1 LFCDVARILPIQFSN
16 SNKKENSIMN
26 RTTSIWT
33 RMILMTVLLVLFSAG
48 QLMAAGLLKP
58 IGANDSAALR
68 IESHRV
74 DVTINNGFAR
84 TEIDQ
89 VFVNDGSAPME
100 GLYSFPL
107 PKQASLAE
115 LSLWS
120 DGQEITGEVIERQR
134 AQEIYQS
141 EKEQGRQTALAEKN
155 GYKTFDVRVGNIPA
169 HSSAR
174 VRLVYYQALEV
185 DLNVGRYL
193 YPLAEGSVDEERNA
207 FWATDDQVSGIFQF
221 RLKLKSAFPIKDVYL
236 PGLEQ
241 DAVIQKGED
250 QIEVN
255 LDRAEGS
262 QLNKDIVLY
271 YRLDDQTPARIELI
285 PYKAD
290 SNSQGTFMLVV
301 TPAADLKPIS
311 EGTDW
316 TFVLDTSGS
325 MGGAKI
331 ATLTRGVSQVIKKM
345 QVNDRFR
352 IITFSNS
359 AIELTPGYVEA
370 TQEKVQNWLSR
381 IAAIEAGGGT
391 NLYAGLEKAC
401 RKLDDDRTSGVILVT
416 DGVANVGATE
426 QRDFQLLLKQ
436 QDVRLFTFV
445 IGNSAN
451 QPLLDRL
458 AKDSGGFA
466 MNISTADDII
476 GRLIQAKAKVLHQN
490 MHDVHISIDGEK
502 VTDLTPETI
511 GSLYHGQQT
520 VQFGHYRGAGP
531 VKIEMTAKISGQKHR
546 WETIAELPDVDADN
560 PELERLWA
568 LVKIEQLMDHVR
580 EHGENDKLRQQIT
593 DLGIQYSLVTDYTSM
608 LVVTDEVMEEQG
620 IQRRNADRVQSERQ
634 AQQQR
639 NNQPVKNY
647 RVDKNKSKPA
657 GSFSNLPSPGIG
669 SGPVGLL
676 AVPLIAWLNRR
687 KKQQ

>member
-1 LFCDVARILPIQFSN
+1 M
-16 SNKKENSIMN
+16 KKMN
-26 RTTSIWT
+26 P
-33 RMILMTVLLVLFSAG
+33 ILMRALLVATLLLLSVVAPSW
-48 QLMAAGLLKP
+48 AAGLLKP
-58 IGANDSAALR
+58 VGGGEDDALR
-68 IESHRV
+68 IAAHRV

-84 TEIDQ
+84 TEVDQ
-89 VFVNDGSAPME
+89 LFANDSSTPLD

-107 PKQASLAE
+107 PKQASLSE
-115 LSLWS
+115 LSLWI
-120 DGQEITGEVIERQR
+120 DGREIIGEVIEKAR
-134 AQEIYQS
+134 AKAIYED
-141 EKEQGRQTALAEKN
+141 EKQQGRQTALAEKN
-155 GYKTFDVRVGNIPA
+155 DYKTFDVRVGNIPA
-169 HSSAR
+169 AGDAR
-174 VRLVYYQALEV
+174 VRLVYYQPLEI

-193 YPLAEGSVDEERNA
+193 YPLAEGNVDEERNA
-207 FWATDDQVSGIFQF
+207 FWSTDDRVDGIFQF
-221 RLKLKSAFPIKDVYL
+221 NLQLKSAFPVKDVYL

-241 DAVIQKGED
+241 EAV
-250 QIEVN
+250 VN
-255 LDRAEGS
+255 EEEGS
-262 QLNKDIVLY
+262 YTVAINRSEGSRLNKDIVFY

-285 PYKAD
+285 PYKED
-290 SNSQGTFMLVV
+290 PNVEGTFMLVV
-301 TPAADLKPIS
+301 TPAADLEPIT

-316 TFVLDTSGS
+316 TFVLDVSGS
-325 MGGAKI
+325 MGGDKI
-331 ATLTRGVSQVIKKM
+331 ATLTRGVGQVVKKM
-345 QVNDRFR
+345 KSNDRFR
-352 IITFSNS
+352 IITFNNS
-359 AIELTPGYVEA
+359 AVELTPGYVAA
-370 TQEKVQNWLSR
+370 TPEQVQNWLGR

-391 NLYAGLEKAC
+391 NLYAGLERAI
-401 RKLDDDRTSGVILVT
+401 RKLDDDRTSGVVLVT

-426 QRDFQLLLKQ
+426 QRDFLNLIKQ
-436 QDVRLFTFV
+436 QDIRLFTFV

-476 GRLIQAKAKVLHQN
+476 GRLIQAKAKVMHQN

-502 VTDLTPETI
+502 VTDLTPATI

-546 WETIAELPDVDADN
+546 WETIAELPDVDTEN

-568 LVKIEQLMDHVR
+568 LDRTEQLMEQVR
-580 EHGENDKLRQQIT
+580 EHGETDKLRNQVT
-593 DLGIQYSLVTDYTSM
+593 ELGTHYSLVTDYTSM
-608 LVVTDEVMEEQG
+608 LVVTDEVMEERG
-620 IQRRNADRVQSERQ
+620 IQRRNSDRVQRERQ

-639 NNQPVKNY
+639 SKQPVKSY
-647 RVDKNKSKPA
+647 RADKSQSQPA

-687 KKQQ
+687 KKEK